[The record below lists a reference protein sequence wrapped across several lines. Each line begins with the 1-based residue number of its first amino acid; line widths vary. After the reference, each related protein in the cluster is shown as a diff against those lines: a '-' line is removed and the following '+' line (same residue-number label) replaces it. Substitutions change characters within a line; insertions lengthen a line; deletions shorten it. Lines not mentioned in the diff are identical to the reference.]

1 MDKPRLLGTET
12 PAFPFNA
19 TDVAPGRLAR
29 FAYCA
34 YGSNLHDKQMAWRC
48 PRARVVGRARLIDFR
63 LVFRRV
69 ADVVFHP
76 GHEVPVGLYRVT
88 EECVRA
94 LDRYEGF
101 PRVYERRFV
110 LAHTEDGPV
119 WSFIY
124 VMRER
129 PISPP
134 TPEYLRTIR
143 RGYEGF
149 DLPTAPLARAV
160 REAQAEAGVVGRSP
174 PAAQPAREVDVFRRL
189 REEPSARRLRDEPS
203 ARLRAL
209 QEAAALRTWNET
221 SKRHSVSPRTTATTR
236 QKQKDKE

>member
-1 MDKPRLLGTET
+1 MDSPRPLLSTET

-19 TDVAPGRLAR
+19 TDVPPNRLAR

-48 PRARVVGRARLIDFR
+48 PRARIVGPARLLDFR

-110 LAHTEDGPV
+110 LAHTPDGPV
-119 WSFIY
+119 WSFVY
-124 VMRER
+124 VMRDR

-134 TPEYLRTIR
+134 TPEYLHTIR
-143 RGYEGF
+143 RGYQGF
-149 DLPTAPLARAV
+149 DLPIEPLHRAV
-160 REAQAEAGVVGRSP
+160 REAEVEAKRTS
-174 PAAQPAREVDVFRRL
+174 ATTTSRTT
-189 REEPSARRLRDEPS
+189 EPIRRLRDEPS

-209 QEAAALRTWNET
+209 QEAAARRMWNET
-221 SKRHSVSPRTTATTR
+221 SSRHSVSRGITATSR
-236 QKQKDKE
+236 QKKDKE